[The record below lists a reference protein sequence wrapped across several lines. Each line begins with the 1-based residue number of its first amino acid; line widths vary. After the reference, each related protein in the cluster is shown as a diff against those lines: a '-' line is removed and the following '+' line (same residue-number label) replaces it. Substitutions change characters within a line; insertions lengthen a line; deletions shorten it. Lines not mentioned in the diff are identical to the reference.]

1 MPYQLRNHFGA
12 TEAVIDDNCGIS
24 KFYAIARTLSDD
36 LKVTFINQI
45 DDAESLE
52 WDFLFKEQFLTLH
65 FNIYGGVSIA
75 PCKVNELSFENK
87 AVVELASYLVQR
99 VY

>member
-12 TEAVIDDNCGIS
+12 TEAVIDDNCGVS
-24 KFYAIARTLSDD
+24 KFYAIAQTLSDD
-36 LKVTFINQI
+36 LQVTFINQV

-52 WDFLFKEQFLTLH
+52 WDFLFNDQFLTLH
-65 FNIYGGVSIA
+65 YNIYGGVSIA
-75 PCKVNELSFENK
+75 PCKVNELNVENR
-87 AVVELASYLVQR
+87 AVLEVATYLVKR